1 MRSRVVSVLIPALL
15 AANCTV
21 HRKSVRDP
29 SLTRGEWHAI
39 EIDGRAAIP
48 ADVAR
53 RPSLQFVPDSNR
65 VTGSTGCNRF
75 TGPYTVSG
83 SLLTF
88 GTMAMTRMAC
98 LDSALDHQET
108 AFAAALGTSTRYA
121 IVADTLRLFSGSAM
135 RLQFVR

>member
-1 MRSRVVSVLIPALL
+1 MAWPMHGSDSCSNHV
-15 AANCTV
+15 
-21 HRKSVRDP
+21 D
-29 SLTRGEWHAI
+29 AI
-39 EIDGRAAIP
+39 
-48 ADVAR
+48 AR
-53 RPSLQFVPDSNR
+53 RERADPGASRRELYGTP
-65 VTGSTGCNRF
+65 TACNRF

-135 RLQFVR
+135 RLQFAR